1 MKIKI
6 YSDGAEIDKMLQDYN
21 SGVVSGFTTNP
32 TLMKTGGVTDYLGF
46 AKEVLSKIKD
56 LPISFEVF
64 SDNIDEMEEQA
75 YKLRDLAENVYIKIP
90 VQNTQGESTCRIIKR
105 LSNEG
110 VKLNITAIFSE
121 NQILAVHDAID
132 TETPSVISIFAGRIA
147 NAGVDPEIT
156 MKYAVKLFK
165 DTHSNAE
172 ILWASTR
179 EVFNAVQAER
189 CGCHIITMTPNFIK
203 ALGDFGKDLDE
214 FSRETVQ
221 MFYDDAIKSGFNL
234 NN

>member
-1 MKIKI
+1 MRIKI
-6 YSDGAEIDKMLQDYN
+6 YSDGAEIDKMLEDYN
-21 SGVVSGFTTNP
+21 SGIVSGFTTNP
-32 TLMKTGGVTDYLGF
+32 TLMKVGGVTNYLGF
-46 AKEVLSKIKD
+46 AKEVLSQIKD

-64 SDNIDEMEEQA
+64 SDNIDEMEKQA
-75 YKLRDLAENVYIKIP
+75 YKLRDLAENVYVKIP
-90 VQNTQGESTCRIIKR
+90 IQNTKGESTSRIIKS
-105 LSNEG
+105 LSSKG

-121 NQILAVHDAID
+121 NQILSVHEAID
-132 TETPSVISIFAGRIA
+132 RKTPSVISIFAGRIA

-156 MKYAVKLFK
+156 IKYAVKLFN
-165 DTHSNAE
+165 DTHPNAE

-189 CGCHIITMTPNFIK
+189 CGCNIITMTPNFIK
-203 ALGDFGKDLDE
+203 ALNDFGKDLEE

-234 NN
+234 NG